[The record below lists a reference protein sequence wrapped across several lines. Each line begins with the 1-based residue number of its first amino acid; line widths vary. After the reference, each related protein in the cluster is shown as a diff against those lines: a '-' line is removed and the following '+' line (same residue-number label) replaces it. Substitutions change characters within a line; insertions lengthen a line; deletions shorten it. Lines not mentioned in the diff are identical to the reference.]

1 MITFTIV
8 FTGYLSLTIKKHI
21 EFNKNHNKICDIHM
35 GIEKRAII
43 HNPFN
48 TQTHNRPML
57 RSYEIGKSDSDIVK
71 RASS

>member
-21 EFNKNHNKICDIHM
+21 EFNKNKNKICDIHM

-43 HNPFN
+43 HNPF
-48 TQTHNRPML
+48 
-57 RSYEIGKSDSDIVK
+57 
-71 RASS
+71 